1 MPVPAL
7 GAITYALCMAH
18 EKKHSMTA
26 RWGLIIGLISLAF
39 NPYLSISVA
48 GFGLSYLGYRQT
60 RLTPGSPSPAHVPA
74 GRTEALV
81 GMAVS
86 FVSAILYLVA
96 IVFFT
101 YY

>member
-1 MPVPAL
+1 M
-7 GAITYALCMAH
+7 
-18 EKKHSMTA
+18 
-26 RWGLIIGLISLAF
+26 W
-39 NPYLSISVA
+39 
-48 GFGLSYLGYRQT
+48 QT
-60 RLTPGSPSPAHVPA
+60 RLTPGSPSPVQVPA